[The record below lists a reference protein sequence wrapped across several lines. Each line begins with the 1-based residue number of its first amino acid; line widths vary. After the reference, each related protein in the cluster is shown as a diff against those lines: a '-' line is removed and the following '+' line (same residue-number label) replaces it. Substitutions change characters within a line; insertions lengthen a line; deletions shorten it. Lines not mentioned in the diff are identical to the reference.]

1 MAARS
6 KIIVPDGP
14 RAVVFFSGAAG
25 SSIGARA
32 AGARVV
38 AGVNH
43 NELCVAVHAANF
55 PDAQNIQQD
64 LHLYNHAALPFHD
77 GLIASPV
84 CRANSQASRPGRA
97 RAAGVARSQGHSEA
111 AASAR
116 LASAHNAY
124 GALPWAIMDS
134 LEVNRPRWFVI
145 ENVPA
150 WRTDWP
156 LYRLFIRMLKR
167 LGYKVT
173 EQVLDALAWGIPQQR
188 ERLFVIGT
196 LGPKPIRV
204 RDPKG
209 VKPRAMHDFVD
220 WDGGDW
226 MSIRSC
232 PGEKARAQLRRAD
245 REFKGGPAFIQL
257 VSHRPAFPSSEPL
270 RTMTRQDQVRWVY
283 KGRYKYPTAR
293 EGFNLMGFPADYVI
307 PDAVAEHRTTAW
319 AMAGDAVCP
328 GVMQGIIERVTAD
341 A

>member
-1 MAARS
+1 VIATAT
-6 KIIVPDGP
+6 GP
-14 RAVVFFSGAAG
+14 SAVVFFSGAAG

-43 NELCVAVHAANF
+43 NPLCVAVHAANF
-55 PDAQNIQQD
+55 PEAQNIQQD
-64 LHLYNHAALPFHD
+64 LHLYNHASLPFHD

-84 CRANSQASRPGRA
+84 CRGNSSASRPGRA
-97 RAAGVARSQGHSEA
+97 RAAEVARSKGHSDA
-111 AASAR
+111 AAAAR

-134 LEVNRPRWFVI
+134 LEVNRPNWFVI
-145 ENVPA
+145 ENVPEM
-150 WRTDWP
+150 RDWIF
-156 LYRLFIRMLKR
+156 YRDMLRMARR

-173 EQVLDALAWGIPQQR
+173 EQLLDALAWGVPQ
-188 ERLFVIGT
+188 ERLRLFIIGT

-204 RDPKG
+204 RDPRG
-209 VKPRAMHDFVD
+209 VKPRPMHDFVD
-220 WDGGDW
+220 WDGGEW
-226 MSIRSC
+226 MSFRSC

-293 EGFNLMGFPADYVI
+293 EGFNLMGFPGDYVI

-319 AMAGDAVCP
+319 SMAGDAVCP
-328 GVMQGIIERVTAD
+328 PVMTGIIERVRA